1 MRKRSA
7 LLAGLAS
14 LVLASSAPAVGG
26 AGDAGAA
33 RLIEPLFGPDQGET
47 RAVLVLD
54 GGEVRAKR
62 YAAGYS
68 DAHRFISW
76 SMAKTITGML
86 VGELVADGRLRLD
99 APAPV
104 AEWRRP
110 GDPRR
115 AITLRQLLNMSSGLQ
130 HTEVGEPLW
139 ASDTNRAEFVDG
151 TADIAARGLA
161 KPLEARPGARYE
173 YSTQTSNILSEI
185 ITRTLTD
192 SRDPCVR
199 AAAYRSFAEE
209 RLFRPAGIRTAFLE
223 FDGAGTQVGG
233 SLIHMS
239 LDDWGRMGMVLLD
252 GKGPDGAEI
261 VSADW
266 LRFMKTPAPTNGEY
280 GGHVWLNRPSGEPGR
295 PLLFPGAPATTL
307 SMEGHLGQHV
317 TVSPDTGRGV
327 VLVRLGNL
335 SDDKFRNVNR
345 GIGQVIGALGQR
357 ATASYNPPGSSSPLA
372 GEDE

>member
-1 MRKRSA
+1 MRMRSA
-7 LLAGLAS
+7 LLASLAS
-14 LVLASSAPAVGG
+14 VVLASSAPAIGE
-26 AGDAGAA
+26 ARDAEAA
-33 RLIEPLFGPDQGET
+33 RLLAPLFAPDQGET
-47 RAVLVLD
+47 RAVLLVD

-62 YAAGYS
+62 YAPGYS

-76 SMAKTITGML
+76 SMAKTITGIL
-86 VGELVADGRLRLD
+86 VGELVADGRLQLD

-104 AEWRRP
+104 AEWRKP
-110 GDPRR
+110 GDPRS
-115 AITLRQLLNMSSGLQ
+115 AITLRQLLHMSSGLQ
-130 HTEVGEPLW
+130 HTEVGEPIW
-139 ASDTNRAEFVDG
+139 ASDTNRTEFVDG
-151 TADIAARGLA
+151 TAAMAARGIA
-161 KPLEARPGARYE
+161 KPLEAKPGAKYE
-173 YSTQTSNILSEI
+173 YSTLTSIILSEI
-185 ITRTLTD
+185 VTRTLTD
-192 SRDPCVR
+192 SRDPRVR
-199 AAAYRSFAEE
+199 AAAYRRFAEE
-209 RLFRPAGIRTAFLE
+209 RLFGPAGIRTAFME

-239 LDDWGRMGMVLLD
+239 LDDWGRMGTVLLG

-261 VSADW
+261 ISADW
-266 LRFMKTPAPTNGEY
+266 LRFMRTPAPTNGEY

-295 PLLFPGAPATTL
+295 PLLFPGAPASTM

-317 TVSPDTGRGV
+317 TVTPDVGRGV

-345 GIGQVIGALGQR
+345 VIGRVLAALGQR